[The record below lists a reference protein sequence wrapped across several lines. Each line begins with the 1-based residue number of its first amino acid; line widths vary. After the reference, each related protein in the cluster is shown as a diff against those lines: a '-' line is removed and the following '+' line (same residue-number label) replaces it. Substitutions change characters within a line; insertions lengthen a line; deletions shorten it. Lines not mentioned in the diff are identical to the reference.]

1 MSEAS
6 RPRWFEQAPP
16 EPRARERREAPV
28 TQLWVRCS
36 ACKAVLYKDQ
46 LAASHQVCPK
56 CGHHMHITAR
66 GRLELLVDP
75 GSFQRHDAGLA
86 PQDPLQF
93 SDSKP
98 YSERLTAAQA
108 KTGERD
114 AWLGGSASIDGIAV
128 QIGTFDFAFLG
139 GSMGSV
145 VGECIT
151 RLFERATRLRQP
163 AIVISASG
171 GARMQE
177 GVLSLMQMARTC
189 AALAR
194 LREQAGMPYISVLT
208 HPTTG
213 GVAASFAMLGD
224 LILAEPNALIG
235 FAGPRV
241 IEQTIGEALPEGFQT
256 SEYLLGHGMVDEIVP
271 RGDLRA
277 VIGRALHLL
286 VDPA

>member
-16 EPRARERREAPV
+16 EPRPRERREAPV
-28 TQLWVRCS
+28 TQLWVRCG

-86 PQDPLQF
+86 PQDPLDF
-93 SDSKP
+93 ADSKP

-114 AWLGGSASIDGIAV
+114 AWLGGSATIDGIAV
-128 QIGTFDFAFLG
+128 QIGSFDFAFLG

-271 RGDLRA
+271 RGELRA

-286 VDPA
+286 VDRA